1 MGLLVSILAGIIPML
16 IFAWFLYLLDRYEK
30 EPLQLL
36 FGVFSWGAVVAAGA
50 AYVINTLSSMGL
62 YLITQSDFATQLTLS
77 TLVAPAVEETL
88 KGAAVFFV
96 YLVFRSEFDSPL
108 DGVIYG
114 GITALGFAATE
125 NIWYIHRLGFLESG
139 WQGTLDLIL
148 IRVFLVGWQHPFYTA
163 FIGLGF
169 AIARRSTQT
178 IWKWIAPLIG
188 WSTAVSFHLLHNL
201 FAVLLDNKS
210 GVIFSTFWDW
220 SGYLGLLI
228 LVLLLIKREQRW
240 MKEFLAVEHKQELL
254 SLDQYQTACSAWRQS
269 FVFLKARFQ
278 GNYREIRRFYQT
290 CGDLMHKKH
299 QLIKHGDNLGTT
311 LEIQRL
317 RAKLKLVAKELQPP
331 TL

>member
-1 MGLLVSILAGIIPML
+1 MGLLVSTLAGIIPMFV
-16 IFAWFLYLLDRYEK
+16 FAWFLYLLDRYEK

-36 FGVFSWGAVVAAGA
+36 VGVFAWGAIVAAGA

-88 KGAAVFFV
+88 KGAAVFIV
-96 YLVFRSEFDSPL
+96 YLVFRSEFDSLL

-125 NIWYIHRLGFLESG
+125 NIWYIHQLGFLERG
-139 WQGTLDLIL
+139 WEGTLDLIL

-169 AIARRSTQT
+169 ALARRSTQK

-188 WSTAVSFHLLHNL
+188 WSLAITFHLLHNL
-201 FAVLLDNKS
+201 FASLFDSRV
-210 GVIFSTFWDW
+210 GIFFTTIWDW
-220 SGYLGLLI
+220 SGYLGLLLLI
-228 LVLLLIKREQRW
+228 LLLINREQRW
-240 MKEFLAVEHKQELL
+240 MKEYLAVEHKQELL
-254 SLDQYQTACSAWRQS
+254 SAYQYQTACSAWRQS
-269 FVFLKARFQ
+269 LTFFKARFQ
-278 GNYREIRRFYQT
+278 GNYRGIRNFYQV
-290 CGDLMHKKH
+290 CGELMHKKR
-299 QLIKHGDNLGTT
+299 QLAKHGDDFGTS

-317 RAKLKLVAKELQPP
+317 RSELNLLSEKL
-331 TL
+331 